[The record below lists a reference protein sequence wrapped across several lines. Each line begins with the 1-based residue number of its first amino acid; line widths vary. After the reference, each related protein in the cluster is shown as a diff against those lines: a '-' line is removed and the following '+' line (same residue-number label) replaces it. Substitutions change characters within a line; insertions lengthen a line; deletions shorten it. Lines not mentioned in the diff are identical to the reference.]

1 MEQDK
6 LKPVLEYL
14 AKQCHEQQ
22 KSASTTAK
30 PAQSKQTKEQ
40 KKGDRTGQRQNR
52 NSPFRLI
59 GRLQRKTNHL
69 ITQGDR
75 RASAHLQEY
84 RLSDT
89 GQSEEVPQSAGND
102 SKRTKLVSAR
112 HFSDQLCRDGE
123 QQRKIKKRNQLSG
136 LHKSVDV
143 DIRRS
148 NVLLFAGI

>member
-6 LKPVLEYL
+6 LKPVLEYFV
-14 AKQCHEQQ
+14 KQCHEQQ

-89 GQSEEVPQSAGND
+89 GQSEGVPQSAGND
-102 SKRTKLVSAR
+102 SKRSKGKEYCRFRMNSTTRSDSFRSA
-112 HFSDQLCRDGE
+112 
-123 QQRKIKKRNQLSG
+123 KVRN
-136 LHKSVDV
+136 
-143 DIRRS
+143 
-148 NVLLFAGI
+148 